1 MTSNEQQISNEQQS
15 SNEKQGSNEQQT
27 FNEQNGS
34 SEPRESTKTQSGVTH
49 EGSGLNELADAAGIS
64 FLNRENASF
73 YTTEGGMLAVKVGE
87 SEHSG
92 VYVHSS
98 FPHSNQTEY
107 LSIRTHE
114 NKEIGMVRN
123 LDDVDT
129 ATAELLRQQ
138 LQIRYFAPQITRLI
152 KVKEEFGYSYWE
164 TETDSGICRFT
175 VRGGVGQIKLVTP
188 VRLLITDVDGNRFII
203 PDYTAL
209 SDKEFKMIEL
219 HM

>member
-1 MTSNEQQISNEQQS
+1 MT
-15 SNEKQGSNEQQT
+15 
-27 FNEQNGS
+27 
-34 SEPRESTKTQSGVTH
+34 TKTTQEIDVQNEAKSAAAGH
-49 EGSGLNELADAAGIS
+49 NELADAAGIV
-64 FLNRENASF
+64 FLTRENASF
-73 YTTEGGMLAVKVGE
+73 YLTEGGMLAVKASG

-98 FPHSNQTEY
+98 FPHSNRTEY

-114 NKEIGMVRN
+114 NKEIGMVRH
-123 LDDVDT
+123 LDDVDE

-138 LQIRYFAPQITRLI
+138 LQIRYFAPQIKRLI
-152 KVKEEFGYSYWE
+152 RVKEEFGYSYWE
-164 TETDSGICRFT
+164 AETDSGICRFT